1 MTGRLRCVIV
11 KEFIQMFRNPRMR
24 FILFVPPILQLLT
37 YGYAFNLDVRCIAT
51 AVADFERSQ
60 ETREIVRRFDRSG
73 YFCLRGHVERAADL
87 APLLDAGLVK
97 VALQFDPGFSQDL
110 RRGRTAAVQIL
121 VDGTDSNTAMI
132 AASYAARILA
142 RYNLERRQDAVSVPT
157 TRSGVPTAEV
167 LRDRAPAIDLR
178 ARAWYNPDLTSRNFF
193 VPGVIALVTMLVSLQ
208 LTSMAIVR
216 EREVGTMEQL
226 LVTPLRRMELIVGK
240 TVPAAVVSLADIALV
255 TTVAIFWF
263 RVPIRGS
270 LALLLAASSLFLLST
285 IGIGLLISTVSRT
298 QQQAMMAM
306 SFVFIPAM
314 LLSGYVFPIASMPA
328 AAQVLSL
335 VNPLRHFLVIVRGV
349 FLKGIGLEILWPQM
363 LTLLGLGIA
372 LLTLSAVRVKTRLE

>member
-1 MTGRLRCVIV
+1 VIV

-60 ETREIVRRFDRSG
+60 ESREIVRRFDRSG

>member
-1 MTGRLRCVIV
+1 VIV

-24 FILFVPPILQLLT
+24 FILFVPPLLQLVT

-60 ETREIVRRFDRSG
+60 ETREIVRRFERSG

-110 RRGRTAAVQIL
+110 QRGQPAAVQIL

-142 RYNLERRQDAVSVPT
+142 RYNLEQRQDAVSVPT
-157 TRSGVPTAEV
+157 NRSGVPTAEV
-167 LRDRAPAIDLR
+167 LRDRVPTIDLR

-255 TTVAIFWF
+255 TAVAVFWF

-270 LALLLAASSLFLLST
+270 LALLLAASVLFLLST
-285 IGIGLLISTVSRT
+285 IGIGLLISTVART

-306 SFVFIPAM
+306 SFFFIPAM
-314 LLSGYVFPIASMPA
+314 LLSGYLFPIASMPP

-335 VNPLRHFLVIVRGV
+335 ANPLRHFLVIVRGV
-349 FLKGIGLEILWPQM
+349 FLKGIGLEVLWPQM
-363 LTLLGLGIA
+363 LGLLGLGIA
-372 LLTLSAVRVKTRLE
+372 LLTLSAARVKTRLE

>member
-1 MTGRLRCVIV
+1 
-11 KEFIQMFRNPRMR
+11 
-24 FILFVPPILQLLT
+24 
-37 YGYAFNLDVRCIAT
+37 
-51 AVADFERSQ
+51 
-60 ETREIVRRFDRSG
+60 
-73 YFCLRGHVERAADL
+73 
-87 APLLDAGLVK
+87 
-97 VALQFDPGFSQDL
+97 
-110 RRGRTAAVQIL
+110 
-121 VDGTDSNTAMI
+121 
-132 AASYAARILA
+132 
-142 RYNLERRQDAVSVPT
+142 
-157 TRSGVPTAEV
+157 
-167 LRDRAPAIDLR
+167 
-178 ARAWYNPDLTSRNFF
+178 
-193 VPGVIALVTMLVSLQ
+193 
-208 LTSMAIVR
+208 MAIVR

>member
-1 MTGRLRCVIV
+1 VIV

-314 LLSGYVFPIASMPA
+314 LLSGFVFPIASMPA

>member
-1 MTGRLRCVIV
+1 VIV